1 MSQQQP
7 NDSNPITAKFYHGI
21 WGVLARVF
29 KVPREAPTL
38 PVRPGESFEAF
49 KPARGY
55 LNKLRLEFFIGLIV
69 AAIFL
74 FGSVAGIS
82 VASWGAEFGM
92 WGFFLSGPVA
102 IVLEVIFAVFGF
114 LAIHLRYDTM
124 WYVMNDRSIRMR
136 RGMWLIRETTI
147 TFENIQNVSVSQGP
161 LQRLFG
167 IANVKI
173 ETAGGGGAADPNS
186 GGIGSHHGLIEGVS
200 EPQRIRDMI
209 MLRLRK
215 SKSSGLGD
223 DDESHHKEAGLNA
236 RHLTLL
242 REIRDLAQEAARNKA

>member
-1 MSQQQP
+1 MSELHP
-7 NDSNPITAKFYHGI
+7 VETNPLTSKFYHGI

-29 KVPREAPTL
+29 KVPREAPSL

-55 LNKLRLEFFIGLIV
+55 LNKLRLEFFIGLVI

-74 FGSVAGIS
+74 IAGVFGVSFA
-82 VASWGAEFGM
+82 AWGVEFGVL
-92 WGFFLSGPVA
+92 GLLLSGPLALILEAVFA
-102 IVLEVIFAVFGF
+102 IFGF

-161 LQRLFG
+161 IQRLFG
-167 IANVKI
+167 IANLKI
-173 ETAGGGGAADPNS
+173 ETAGGGGASDPNS
-186 GGIGSHHGLIEGVS
+186 SGIGSHHGLIEGVAD
-200 EPQRIRDMI
+200 PHRIRDMI
-209 MLRLRK
+209 MARLRR

-223 DDESHHKEAGLNA
+223 DDDQAPSEHGLRP
-236 RHLTLL
+236 RHVALL
-242 REIRDLAQEAARNKA
+242 REIRDLAKEAAATV